1 MKNQESVC
9 HQLKKELFESERRR
23 SVDTRVGILARE
35 QLSKVRT
42 ELRNTQ
48 NELLNLQVQVAQMS
62 RKEKNSTKQMKA
74 MAKSWEAAFQKRR
87 SKRQK
92 KMMRKEALLAER
104 RQERRLQAL
113 AKDDKQR
120 NKSNDVDNVTGKTF
134 SLPKISAPDFDIES
148 ELANLGGSK
157 KYKRVVLRLNQVMS
171 LAAER
176 LQNIVEIRHELRHV
190 VEERDSLSKQFQDL
204 KAANREMKANDE
216 DSRVQYVKLMNRL
229 VRAEAL
235 AASMEKQLR
244 ITINVAK
251 SKDIYANKRD
261 SVTAA
266 LDAMRVDYSYK
277 PDIEV
282 SERIRE
288 ALAQPLILS
297 ADEIIDSEDLNEE
310 SLSRAIQ
317 GKGNKGPESSPDGR
331 DNANAN
337 TFDLRETRNNMLMA
351 IGPKPTAKH
360 SLANFPKRKGRVY
373 KEIGGSS

>member
-1 MKNQESVC
+1 M
-9 HQLKKELFESERRR
+9 
-23 SVDTRVGILARE
+23 
-35 QLSKVRT
+35 
-42 ELRNTQ
+42 
-48 NELLNLQVQVAQMS
+48 
-62 RKEKNSTKQMKA
+62 
-74 MAKSWEAAFQKRR
+74 
-87 SKRQK
+87 
-92 KMMRKEALLAER
+92 
-104 RQERRLQAL
+104 
-113 AKDDKQR
+113 
-120 NKSNDVDNVTGKTF
+120 
-134 SLPKISAPDFDIES
+134 
-148 ELANLGGSK
+148 
-157 KYKRVVLRLNQVMS
+157 VLRLNQVMS

-216 DSRVQYVKLMNRL
+216 DSRVQYVRLMNRL

-310 SLSRAIQ
+310 SLSRAIREKATRAQ
-317 GKGNKGPESSPDGR
+317 SLVRMVGIMQMLIHL
-331 DNANAN
+331 
-337 TFDLRETRNNMLMA
+337 TCETRNNMLMA
-351 IGPKPTAKH
+351 IGPKPTATFACQF
-360 SLANFPKRKGRVY
+360 SQTKR
-373 KEIGGSS
+373 

>member
-1 MKNQESVC
+1 
-9 HQLKKELFESERRR
+9 
-23 SVDTRVGILARE
+23 
-35 QLSKVRT
+35 
-42 ELRNTQ
+42 
-48 NELLNLQVQVAQMS
+48 
-62 RKEKNSTKQMKA
+62 
-74 MAKSWEAAFQKRR
+74 
-87 SKRQK
+87 
-92 KMMRKEALLAER
+92 
-104 RQERRLQAL
+104 
-113 AKDDKQR
+113 
-120 NKSNDVDNVTGKTF
+120 
-134 SLPKISAPDFDIES
+134 
-148 ELANLGGSK
+148 
-157 KYKRVVLRLNQVMS
+157 MS

-176 LQNIVEIRHELRHV
+176 LQNIVEIRHELRQV
-190 VEERDSLSKQFQDL
+190 AEERDNLNKQLQDL

-216 DSRVQYVKLMNRL
+216 DSRVQYVRLMNRL

-251 SKDIYANKRD
+251 SKDIYATKRD

-282 SERIRE
+282 SERMRE
-288 ALAQPLILS
+288 ALAQSLILS

-317 GKGNKGPESSPDGR
+317 GKGSTGPESSPDSR
-331 DNANAN
+331 DNLNTN
-337 TFDLRETRNNMLMA
+337 TFNLRATRNNMLMA
-351 IGPKPTAKH
+351 IGPKPTAKA